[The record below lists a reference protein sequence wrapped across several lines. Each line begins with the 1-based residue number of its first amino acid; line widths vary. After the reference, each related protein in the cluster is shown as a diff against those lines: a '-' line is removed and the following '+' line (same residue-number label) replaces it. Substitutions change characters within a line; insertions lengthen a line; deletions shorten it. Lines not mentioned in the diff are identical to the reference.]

1 LPAGTFRHSV
11 AGFVH
16 FTHATLADG
25 RKDFVRAEFCA
36 DPLDAAKFATPA
48 AK

>member
-1 LPAGTFRHSV
+1 MQALSAAVSRALAHL
-11 AGFVH
+11 
-16 FTHATLADG
+16 THATLADE